1 MAAET
6 GLDAAWRTERRSWQ
20 GLLAKILT
28 SGENVSPLLMVP
40 FAAMRILMLDW
51 LHCVDLGVAAEF
63 IGQMVWYFIVKKKV
77 PGGKQAERIRQM
89 HLLLQ
94 NYYDRQPP
102 GGPKDRLPFLGRG
115 TIKGKKNKYA
125 CLKSNAGTIRHMVP
139 WAMELAQQLCD
150 QNDPIESALYF
161 GMQSLDKC
169 YAALSGAFPNAK
181 EMLKQHSTACAE
193 HFSSLE
199 RVRPRI
205 FHTKPKLHQFLEL
218 CASGGDPA
226 KHWNYR
232 DEDFGGAVANFGRR
246 RGGPQSTREFSR
258 GCMTKFMGQPV
269 VRLVR

>member
-20 GLLAKILT
+20 ELLAKILT

-63 IGQMVWYFIVKKKV
+63 IGQMIRYFIVQKKV
-77 PGGKQAERIRQM
+77 PGG
-89 HLLLQ
+89 
-94 NYYDRQPP
+94 
-102 GGPKDRLPFLGRG
+102 
-115 TIKGKKNKYA
+115 
-125 CLKSNAGTIRHMVP
+125 
-139 WAMELAQQLCD
+139 
-150 QNDPIESALYF
+150 
-161 GMQSLDKC
+161 
-169 YAALSGAFPNAK
+169 
-181 EMLKQHSTACAE
+181 
-193 HFSSLE
+193 
-199 RVRPRI
+199 
-205 FHTKPKLHQFLEL
+205 EL

-232 DEDFGGAVANFGRR
+232 DEDFGGAVAHFGRR

-269 VRLVR
+269 VRLMR